1 MRFSLVVLALYFA
14 GCTSQPAKEE
24 ASSQLG
30 TIEFTVTGNEEA
42 LPHFKRGLLLLH
54 SFEYQD
60 AREEFLKAR
69 ELDPD
74 MAMAYWGEAMTYN
87 HSLWGEQDYEAG
99 VATLQK
105 LGQNGQTRQQ
115 KAATPLEKD
124 FLQAIGILY
133 QAGKPK
139 SERDQAYA
147 NFMKNLH
154 EQYPDSHEVSAFYAL
169 SLLGSTEA
177 RDNAVYEQGASVA
190 KNILTE
196 NPNHPGAL
204 HYLIHSYDDPQH
216 AFMALE
222 AANSYSVVAPDAS
235 HALHMPSHIYVALG
249 MWDQVVA
256 SNEASY
262 QASVDKAGEEQKG
275 NDGRS
280 YHAFHWLQYGYL
292 QQGHRQKA
300 EELLQKMQQYA
311 RETPSQYARRHLAY
325 MKGTYLVETNA
336 WQSQWPNLEVEV
348 ADLNILVKALTHF
361 TNGMAAYENQH
372 PDGVKAA
379 ITAIEAEIEKE
390 AVRVQNQS
398 MTTCSAITREV
409 PSQLD
414 LDYAQVMALELKA
427 MSAMLQKDAPEAE
440 RWLQEAVALDESVS
454 YSYGP
459 PLIVKP
465 TRELYGE
472 WLLAT
477 GQPEEA
483 LHQFEKGLARAPK
496 RVRLLKGQLKA
507 AQAAGKDALAREVEN
522 TLSETTNYSPTSSI

>member
-1 MRFSLVVLALYFA
+1 MRLSFVFVLAFYFV
-14 GCTSQPAKEE
+14 GCASRPAEE
-24 ASSQLG
+24 EVSQLG
-30 TIEFTVTGNEEA
+30 TIELAVTGNEEA

-60 AREEFLKAR
+60 AREEFLQAIA
-69 ELDPD
+69 LDPD

-99 VATLQK
+99 VTALQK
-105 LGQNGQTRQQ
+105 LGENTQNRQQ

-124 FLQAIGILY
+124 FLQAVGILY
-133 QAGKPK
+133 QAGKSK
-139 SERDQAYA
+139 SQRDQDYA
-147 NFMKNLH
+147 KFMKNLH
-154 EQYPDSHEVSAFYAL
+154 EQYPENHEVAAFYAL

-177 RDNAVYEQGASVA
+177 RDKAVYEQGATVA
-190 KNILTE
+190 KHILNE
-196 NPNHPGAL
+196 NANHPGAL

-216 AFMALE
+216 AFMALD

-262 QASVDKAGEEQKG
+262 QASVNKAEEEQKG

-292 QQGHRQKA
+292 QQGRWQKA
-300 EELLQKMQQYA
+300 ETLLQKMQQYA

-325 MKGTYLVETNA
+325 MKGTYLVETDA
-336 WQSQWPNLEVEV
+336 WQSQWPTLEVEV
-348 ADLNILVKALTHF
+348 TDLNILVKALTHF

-372 PDGVKAA
+372 AEEVATA
-379 ITAIEAEIEKE
+379 ITAIEAEIERE
-390 AVRVQNQS
+390 AVRVQNQRI
-398 MTTCSAITREV
+398 TTCSAVTREV

-427 MSAMLQKDAPEAE
+427 MLAMLQKDTPEAE

-472 WLLAT
+472 WLLDT
-477 GQPEEA
+477 GQPEKA
-483 LHQFEKGLARAPK
+483 LEQFEKGLERAPK

-507 AQAAGKDALAREVEN
+507 AQATGNDALAREVEN
-522 TLSETTNYSPTSSI
+522 TLSETMSYSSASNI

>member
-1 MRFSLVVLALYFA
+1 MRISLVVALALYFV
-14 GCTSQPAKEE
+14 GCASQPSKEM
-24 ASSQLG
+24 ASQLG
-30 TIEFTVTGNEEA
+30 TVEFTVTGNEAA

-54 SFEYQD
+54 SFEYND

-69 ELDPD
+69 ELDPSL
-74 MAMAYWGEAMTYN
+74 AMAYWGEAMTYN
-87 HSLWGEQDYEAG
+87 HTLWGEQDYEAG
-99 VATLQK
+99 VAALQR
-105 LGQNGQTRQQ
+105 LGQNAHSRQQ
-115 KAATPLEKD
+115 KAVTPLEKD
-124 FLQAIGILY
+124 FLQAVEILY
-133 QAGKPK
+133 QSGKPK

-147 NFMKNLH
+147 KFMEDLH
-154 EQYPDSHEVSAFYAL
+154 EQYPNSHEVSAFYAL
-169 SLLGSTEA
+169 SLLGSTEV

-190 KNILTE
+190 KNILNE
-196 NPNHPGAL
+196 NATHPGAL

-262 QASVDKAGEEQKG
+262 QASVNKAAAEQKG

-280 YHAFHWLQYGYL
+280 YHALHWLQYGYL
-292 QQGHRQKA
+292 QQGHWQKA
-300 EELLQKMQQYA
+300 EELLQNMQQYA
-311 RETPSQYARRHLAY
+311 QETPSLYARRHLAY
-325 MKGTYLVETNA
+325 MKGTYLVETDA
-336 WQSQWPNLEVEV
+336 WQSAWPNLEVEV

-361 TNGMAAYENQH
+361 TEGMAAYENQH
-372 PDGVKAA
+372 AEGVIAA
-379 ITAIEAEIEKE
+379 ITAIETEMEKE

-414 LDYAQVMALELKA
+414 LDYAQIMALELKA
-427 MSAMLQKDAPEAE
+427 LQAILQQNASEAE

-477 GQPEEA
+477 GQPEKA
-483 LHQFEKGLARAPK
+483 LNQFEQGLARAPK
-496 RVRLLKGQLKA
+496 RVRLLRGQLTA
-507 AQAAGKDALAREVEN
+507 AQATGDDALVQEVEN
-522 TLSETTNYSPTSSI
+522 TLNETLDYSSASNM

>member
-1 MRFSLVVLALYFA
+1 MRISLVAILAFCFA
-14 GCTSQPAKEE
+14 GCTPQPANEE
-24 ASSQLG
+24 TSHLG
-30 TIEFTVTGNEEA
+30 TIEFTVTGNEKA
-42 LPHFKRGLLLLH
+42 QPHFKQGLLLLH

-60 AREEFLKAR
+60 ARKAFQKAR
-69 ELDPD
+69 ELDPNL
-74 MAMAYWGEAMTYN
+74 AMAYWGEAMTYN

-99 VATLQK
+99 ITALQK
-105 LGQNGQTRQQ
+105 LGQDDQARQG

-124 FLQAIGILY
+124 FLQAVGILY
-133 QAGKPK
+133 QPGKSK
-139 SERDQAYA
+139 SERDQDYA
-147 NFMKNLH
+147 AFMEDLYK
-154 EQYPDSHEVSAFYAL
+154 QYPDHQEVAAFYAL
-169 SLLGSTEA
+169 SLLGSTEK
-177 RDNAVYEQGASVA
+177 RDPAVYEQGATVA
-190 KNILTE
+190 KRILDE
-196 NPNHPGAL
+196 NATHPGAL

-216 AFMALE
+216 AFKALE

-256 SNEASY
+256 SNVASY
-262 QASVDKAGEEQKG
+262 QASVDKAEAEQKG

-292 QQGHRQKA
+292 QQGHPQKA

-311 RETPSQYARRHLAY
+311 TDSPSPYARRHLAY
-325 MKGTYLVETNA
+325 MKGTYLVETDA
-336 WQSQWPNLEVEV
+336 WQSPWSSLDVDV

-361 TNGMAAYENQH
+361 TDGMAAYQSQH
-372 PDGVKAA
+372 PDGVQNA
-379 ITAIEAEIEKE
+379 ITAIEDAIEKE

-398 MTTCSAITREV
+398 IATCSAITREV

-427 MSAMLQKDAPEAE
+427 LRAMQQNNTSEVE
-440 RWLQEAVALDESVS
+440 RWLQEAIALDESVS

-472 WLLAT
+472 WLLEA
-477 GQPEEA
+477 GQPEKA
-483 LHQFEKGLARAPK
+483 LTQFEKGLERAPK
-496 RVRLLKGQLKA
+496 RVRLLKGQLTA
-507 AQAAGKDALAREVEN
+507 AQAAGNDAVAKEVER
-522 TLSETTNYSPTSSI
+522 TLNETTDNSPASNI